1 MAKAQ
6 LEENIEARKQRFE
19 LEKARLDAENYTLDK
34 CRNDVKEYMF
44 YNLRNQIE
52 MNTLQTTYG
61 KTDKQMKD
69 LLKTNNFDFV
79 QVKNKLQEAEAE
91 EMGDAIANLFG
102 AEGKIVVKVHKL
114 RK

>member
-1 MAKAQ
+1 
-6 LEENIEARKQRFE
+6 
-19 LEKARLDAENYTLDK
+19 
-34 CRNDVKEYMF
+34 MF

-69 LLKTNNFDFV
+69 LLKDNNFDFV

-91 EMGDAIANLFG
+91 AEAEVEASKKVTDVDELD
-102 AEGKIVVKVHKL
+102 EGKIVVKVHKL